1 MCAGVVIIFLFRSG
15 RVAALGAVLAPVCAV
30 GRTPDVAYFT
40 GLGAGGDRGWPK
52 LIRILVRGGVRA
64 YRRVRFS
71 NENSRRAFRFFVGR
85 DTRALRYT
93 NDDVERSANRSKF
106 TEYLTFGY
114 GSNEITVFKSNRYA
128 HLPGT
133 RKPSALRTSV
143 RFIYTATRKS
153 ILLVVRLGSRQ

>member
-1 MCAGVVIIFLFRSG
+1 VRRCRNYFFISVRTGGGTRRRISARVCGGTNAGRGLLYRIGSWRGPG
-15 RVAALGAVLAPVCAV
+15 R
-30 GRTPDVAYFT
+30 
-40 GLGAGGDRGWPK
+40 PK

-114 GSNEITVFKSNRYA
+114 GSNEITVFKSNRHA